1 MSKNLV
7 TGHGR
12 VDQGLHVYL
21 SRTYKRYLTVG
32 LECKQF
38 DNRDRRVIEARRRMG
53 GRRGPKRR
61 RPGRM
66 DARLLLRLPTDLL
79 ARLRE
84 AAQKEER
91 AVAQLVRV
99 FIKQGLDR
107 LERKD

>member
-1 MSKNLV
+1 
-7 TGHGR
+7 
-12 VDQGLHVYL
+12 VYL